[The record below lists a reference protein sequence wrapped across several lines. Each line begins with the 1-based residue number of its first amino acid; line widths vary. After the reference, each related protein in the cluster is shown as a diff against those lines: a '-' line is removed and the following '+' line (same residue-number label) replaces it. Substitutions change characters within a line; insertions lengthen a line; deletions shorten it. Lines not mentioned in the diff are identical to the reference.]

1 MTPPLAPH
9 ARRHTHDDPRT
20 DTSPDRS
27 AAFLTHIENPDFPCV
42 GSKAALAQDA
52 IRTLELDALGQ
63 RSNDAPLLDGLAK
76 FARHLAAQPEDSKV
90 VHSFV
95 AIFDG
100 PTDTDEMRFEAL
112 LWSQLQRLHL
122 LDVRRGNTWAD
133 GVSRNPDSPKFSLSL
148 AGHPFFVIGL
158 HPGASRI
165 ARRFAWPAMVFN
177 SHVQFD
183 RLREDG
189 RYEKMQKAT
198 RARDLA
204 LQGSINPNLADFGTA
219 PETRQYSGRK
229 VEAGWKCPF
238 HLVTAQPNNKQG
250 APRD

>member
-1 MTPPLAPH
+1 M
-9 ARRHTHDDPRT
+9 
-20 DTSPDRS
+20 S
-27 AAFLTHIENPDFPCV
+27 AAT
-42 GSKAALAQDA
+42 
-52 IRTLELDALGQ
+52 RT
-63 RSNDAPLLDGLAK
+63 
-76 FARHLAAQPEDSKV
+76 
-90 VHSFV
+90 
-95 AIFDG
+95 
-100 PTDTDEMRFEAL
+100 
-112 LWSQLQRLHL
+112 
-122 LDVRRGNTWAD
+122 
-133 GVSRNPDSPKFSLSL
+133 SPKFSLSL

-189 RYEKMQKAT
+189 RYTKMQKAT

-229 VEAGWKCPF
+229 VEADWKCPF
-238 HLVTAQPNNKQG
+238 HPSNAQPSSKQG